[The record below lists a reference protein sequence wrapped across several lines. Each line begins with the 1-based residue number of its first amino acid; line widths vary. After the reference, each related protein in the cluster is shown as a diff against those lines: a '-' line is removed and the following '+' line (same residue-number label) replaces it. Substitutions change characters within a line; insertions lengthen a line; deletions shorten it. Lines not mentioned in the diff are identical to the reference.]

1 MFLSLN
7 YLAALI
13 IVLTL
18 HEFSHAWVANRLGD
32 PTPYRM
38 GRLSLNPLRHL
49 DPLGTL
55 MLFLAGF
62 GWGKP
67 VPVNPRNFDNPDRDE
82 ALTAFAGP
90 LMNLAIALLVAIPL
104 TYLPAPSGV
113 LSLLAAIMDVS
124 LVLFLFNMLPFAPL
138 DGSKFLILFVPRK
151 YRFKYQEFL
160 QKSAPYFLL
169 YVILDLYL
177 LDKIL
182 GFSIVWTVV
191 STAYFWLKTVILVV
205 V

>member
-7 YLAALI
+7 YLAALV

-18 HEFSHAWVANRLGD
+18 HEFAHAWVANRLGD

-67 VPVNPRNFDNPDRDE
+67 VPVNPRNFENPDKGE
-82 ALTAFAGP
+82 ALTAVAGP
-90 LMNLAIALLVAIPL
+90 IMNLAIALLVAIPL
-104 TYLPAPSGV
+104 TYLPGPSG
-113 LSLLAAIMDVS
+113 LLELLAAIMDVS

-138 DGSKFLILFVPRK
+138 DGSKFLLLLVPHR
-151 YRFKYQEFL
+151 YRFKYQAFL
-160 QKSAPYFLL
+160 HKSAPYFLL
-169 YVILDLYL
+169 FVILDLYML
-177 LDKIL
+177 KGIL
-182 GFSIVWTVV
+182 GFSIVWTVI
-191 STAYFWLKTVILVV
+191 STAYFWLKTLILVV